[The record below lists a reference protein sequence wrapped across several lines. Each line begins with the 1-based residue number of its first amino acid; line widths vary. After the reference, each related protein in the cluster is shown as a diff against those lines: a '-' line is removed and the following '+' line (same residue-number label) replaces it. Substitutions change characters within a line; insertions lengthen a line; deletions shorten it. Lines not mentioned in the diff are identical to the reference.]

1 MAASTTWR
9 LSRRSQLIESS
20 RSGSR
25 RRLSW
30 REKSPS
36 AAETASRSCAA
47 SLTAAAMR
55 PGSVT
60 YSASGR
66 RRTAV
71 QVAAALL
78 SEVVRTTP
86 HDTSAYARFQENGVR
101 CCDRHNR
108 GVVRRDRIWNEQQRR
123 TGASGARFDAA
134 ARWRTPRLRR
144 FRSTTLAEKAISVH
158 GFTAARATQ
167 VRADVKRLIH
177 RAEISF
183 GFPRTTVVG

>member
-9 LSRRSQLIESS
+9 LSTRSQLIESS

-36 AAETASRSCAA
+36 AAETASRSCAT

-60 YSASGR
+60 YSASGEPTLTGR
-66 RRTAV
+66 
-71 QVAAALL
+71 VAAALL
-78 SEVVRTTP
+78 SKVLRTP
-86 HDTSAYARFQENGVR
+86 PYDISADALCEENGVR

-134 ARWRTPRLRR
+134 ARWCTPRLRR

-167 VRADVKRLIH
+167 VRADVKRLVH